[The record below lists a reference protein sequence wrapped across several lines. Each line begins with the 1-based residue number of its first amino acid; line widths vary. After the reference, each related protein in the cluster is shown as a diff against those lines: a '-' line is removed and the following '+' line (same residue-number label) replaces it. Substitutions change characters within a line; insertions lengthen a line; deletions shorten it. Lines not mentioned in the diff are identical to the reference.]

1 MRKYKLPS
9 PAIGMKFDRIVLVDD
24 DPFTNN
30 INKMIIDGMDL
41 AHEVIM
47 LNSGRQALEF
57 LKSACS
63 KDLPH
68 AGLPELILLD
78 LNMPDMSG
86 LEFLQEI
93 SNMVHSCL
101 SETAIVI
108 LTASSDSTSLTE
120 LGKLGVNY
128 YLNKPLTKEKLRK
141 MVERC
146 FE

>member
-1 MRKYKLPS
+1 
-9 PAIGMKFDRIVLVDD
+9 MKKFNRIVLVDD
-24 DPFTNN
+24 DQFTNN

-41 AHEVIM
+41 AEEVIM
-47 LNSGRQALEF
+47 LNSGRQALDF
-57 LKSACS
+57 LKPAHSEVS
-63 KDLPH
+63 PVTNF
-68 AGLPELILLD
+68 PELILLD
-78 LNMPDMSG
+78 LNMPDMTG

-93 SNMVHSCL
+93 SAMAHNCL

-108 LTASSDSTSLTE
+108 LTAYTDATSLSE